1 MTVPLRGKGLRAPSV
16 LVVDDAAADRR
27 IVGRL
32 LERAGF
38 DVREADDGVAALRL
52 AAERAPDAVVMD
64 VRMPGMSG
72 LSVLRRLREDER
84 LAAVPVLLVSAEHDN
99 EAVAR
104 ALSEGADDFMAKP
117 IERWELR
124 ARLLALLYDREVAHR
139 EREAER
145 SSWLQ
150 GIATDGLLRVGPRGD
165 LRGGNRAAQRLL
177 GLAVE
182 PEADVFAWL
191 RTRYELVPED
201 TPRHWREQGRLPGT
215 VLLRPAADAS
225 EDAPW
230 LELAQ
235 QPGGEGGGDRLLWLR
250 PVRGRP

>member
-1 MTVPLRGKGLRAPSV
+1 MTAPLRGKGLRAPSV

-38 DVREADDGVAALRL
+38 DVREADDGVGALRL
-52 AAERAPDAVVMD
+52 AAEHAPDAVVMD

-72 LSVLRRLREDER
+72 LHVLRRLREDER
-84 LAAVPVLLVSAEHDN
+84 LATVPVLLVSGEHDN

-145 SSWLQ
+145 STWLLS
-150 GIATDGLLRVGPRGD
+150 IAADGFLRVSPSGE
-165 LRGGNRAAQRLL
+165 LRWGNRAAERLL
-177 GLAVE
+177 GLPVE
-182 PEADVFAWL
+182 PGADFFAWL
-191 RTRYELVPED
+191 RTGYDPVPED
-201 TPRHWREQGRLPGT
+201 APETWRATSQLPGT
-215 VLLRPAADAS
+215 VLLRPAAL
-225 EDAPW
+225 APEGTGW

-235 QPGGEGGGDRLLWLR
+235 QPGSEGASDRLLWLR
-250 PVRGRP
+250 PVRGRG